1 MSRSP
6 TRIALVGIG
15 KIARDQHIPTI
26 AANPDFELVAAVTSR
41 EPPAGTAGFKTVGDL
56 IASDIA
62 IDAVSLCTPPQGR
75 HGLARQALEAGLH
88 VMLEKPPGATTSEVD
103 DLVTVAATRGVSLY
117 ATWHSREASGV
128 EPARRWLQGR
138 KISSVAVN
146 WKEDVRRWHPG
157 QQWIWE
163 PGGLGV
169 FDPGINALSVLTR
182 IMPAPPFVTA
192 ASLDFPSNCAAP
204 IAAFLDL
211 TDREQ
216 TPIHAE
222 FDFLQTGPQTW
233 DIVVE
238 TDGGRLQLTMGGAKL
253 AIDGKPVVDGEDVE
267 YAGLYRRF
275 AQLVEDGASDVDL
288 SPFRLVADAFMLGRR
303 NEVEPFIE

>member
-6 TRIALVGIG
+6 IRIALVGIG
-15 KIARDQHIPTI
+15 KIARDQHLPTI
-26 AANPDFELVAAVTSR
+26 AANPDLELAAAVTR
-41 EPPAGTAGFKTVGDL
+41 HEPPSGIAGFKTIGDL
-56 IASDIA
+56 IASDLA
-62 IDAVSLCTPPQGR
+62 VDAVSLCTPPQGR
-75 HGLARQALEAGLH
+75 HALARQALEAGLH

-103 DLVTVAATRGVSLY
+103 DLMTAAAAKGVTLY
-117 ATWHSREASGV
+117 ATWHSREAAGV
-128 EPARRWLQGR
+128 EPARSWLEGKR
-138 KISSVAVN
+138 IISVAVN

-157 QQWIWE
+157 QRWIWE

-182 IMPAPPFVTA
+182 IMPTPPFVTA

-204 IAAFLDL
+204 IAAALDL
-211 TDREQ
+211 TDREG

-233 DIVVE
+233 EIVVE
-238 TDGGRLQLTMGGAKL
+238 TDDGRLHLTMGGANL
-253 AIDGKPVVDGEDVE
+253 SVAGKAVVEGTDVE

-275 AQLVEDGASDVDL
+275 AQLVENGASDVDL

-303 NEVEPFIE
+303 NEVGPFIE